1 MFFFASDLKK
11 HPKLDRSKR
20 GKINCRNTVLP
31 LTFGI
36 LTAAIKAETDS
47 SRQFVLIGQK
57 KLIHERNE
65 ERHHERRPSGAE
77 KCRKKGIFSLARAR
91 EKCFPRRYER
101 KSRIECIVRAVCGA
115 FLYNTIGSSEPS
127 RASPV
132 VVLVVVVVVVVVCL
146 NRVAQPVL
154 GVGRGGGAFHR
165 NLSTHY
171 PFPTAKVFFT
181 TKSGNKTHL
190 TPCKSADET
199 RERETKKTADS
210 LLPQQRRERKPHQII
225 LPPAV
230 EVGSGSGV
238 LVLGPDCHIHTHTH
252 THVTYRVN

>member
-1 MFFFASDLKK
+1 MKK
-11 HPKLDRSKR
+11 HPKLDHSKR
-20 GKINCRNTVLP
+20 RKINCRTTVLP

-91 EKCFPRRYER
+91 EKCFRRRYER

-154 GVGRGGGAFHR
+154 GVGRGGGVFHR

-190 TPCKSADET
+190 TRCKSADET
-199 RERETKKTADS
+199 RERERQKN
-210 LLPQQRRERKPHQII
+210 RRLTLAPAEEGTEAASNHSPPSSRGGVRKWC
-225 LPPAV
+225 
-230 EVGSGSGV
+230 SGFRPRLS
-238 LVLGPDCHIHTHTH
+238 HTHTH
-252 THVTYRVN
+252 TYTRHVPR